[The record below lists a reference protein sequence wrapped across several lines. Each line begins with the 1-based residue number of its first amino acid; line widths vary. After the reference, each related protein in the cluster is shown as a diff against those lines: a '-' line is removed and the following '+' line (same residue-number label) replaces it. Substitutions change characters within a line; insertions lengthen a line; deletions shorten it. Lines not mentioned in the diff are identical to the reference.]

1 MIRACF
7 STHLTFQRHMN
18 TLKSIRC
25 KLKPFSWEENL
36 KQKMPN
42 KHPKLDIQ
50 PIILCTAHLLL
61 APKAVK
67 IKPCSK
73 MLNTLT
79 KLSLSTPQMVLIVHS
94 T

>member
-73 MLNTLT
+73 MLSLKMLYRRT
-79 KLSLSTPQMVLIVHS
+79 KLLFHPKT
-94 T
+94 